1 MGKKAKAIKNMSKR
15 KKRAEKGTMNC
26 ILNTSNNI
34 KNAIML
40 VIAVT
45 IEIFVIIP
53 FSIFSF
59 F

>member
-1 MGKKAKAIKNMSKR
+1 
-15 KKRAEKGTMNC
+15 MNC

-53 FSIFSF
+53 FSIFNF

>member
-53 FSIFSF
+53 FSF
-59 F
+59 